1 MTRKGQWQSKD
12 PLIWIV
18 PQLRG
23 ITQWVC
29 ETCLRVSLSI
39 FMPLHAGCQ
48 GRSST
53 VCTWFCRRTA
63 TAKIHYPLPSMVS
76 TELKWFIPPGASVQY
91 AANIFSRWKMVRF
104 RKVTTWFCL
113 CFLMLQKGLSQ
124 DLICWRLSK
133 ICNTV
138 LGAGNLGYLVHQ
150 YESLYCAEQGHF
162 PFCLC
167 LLFI

>member
-1 MTRKGQWQSKD
+1 MAKTPLYELFHNSGVTR
-12 PLIWIV
+12 
-18 PQLRG
+18 
-23 ITQWVC
+23 WVC
-29 ETCLRVSLSI
+29 ETCLRVSTSI

-53 VCTWFCRRTA
+53 VCAWFCRRTA
-63 TAKIHYPLPSMVS
+63 TAKTHYPLPSLVS
-76 TELKWFIPPGASVQY
+76 TELNWFIPPGASVQC
-91 AANIFSRWKMVRF
+91 AATFFAGGKWSHSERWP
-104 RKVTTWFCL
+104 TWFCL
-113 CFLMLQKGLSQ
+113 CFLVLQTGLTQ

-138 LGAGNLGYLVHQ
+138 LGAGNLGCLVHR